1 MKMTLSVS
9 EQRYKEIFDE
19 LTELGVEIED
29 DADLLLTE
37 RRLSQGF
44 LSVRNDKGGRVS
56 IKTEDIIFIES
67 FGNEM
72 LVHTVSECFKAYDRL
87 YKLESLLDGGFLR
100 VSNCALVN
108 KKEIKNIRPAL
119 SRKFVLTLSDGTL
132 VDVTRSYY
140 DSFRRAF
147 GI

>member
-1 MKMTLSVS
+1 MTLSVS

-87 YKLESLLDGGFLR
+87 YKLESLLMG
-100 VSNCALVN
+100 
-108 KKEIKNIRPAL
+108 
-119 SRKFVLTLSDGTL
+119 
-132 VDVTRSYY
+132 
-140 DSFRRAF
+140 AF
-147 GI
+147 